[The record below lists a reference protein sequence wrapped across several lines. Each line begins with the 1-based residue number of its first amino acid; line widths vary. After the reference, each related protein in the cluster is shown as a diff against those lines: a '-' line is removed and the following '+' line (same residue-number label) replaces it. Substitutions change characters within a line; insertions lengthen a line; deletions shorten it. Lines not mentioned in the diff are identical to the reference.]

1 MQVIYS
7 KTLKIFALLNL
18 FFLFWSPSTS
28 LRVNSKRNT
37 KTPGCRP
44 HPGPLPRRGGQEGV
58 FYSLIFARLR
68 CTKINATK
76 PPTRN
81 LKLETTSNNQTFK
94 QSWLFPFNFFIQHQT
109 TKQETS
115 NNFFNTKIQINKG
128 EFYCQTRYHYHHL
141 Q

>member
-1 MQVIYS
+1 MQVIHS
-7 KTLKIFALLNL
+7 KTLKTFALLNL
-18 FFLFWSPSTS
+18 FVLFLAPSTS
-28 LRVNSKRNT
+28 LRVNSKRNK

-44 HPGPLPRRGGQEGV
+44 NPGPLQRRGGQEGV
-58 FYSLIFARLR
+58 FCSLIFARL
-68 CTKINATK
+68 CYAKIYATK

-81 LKLETTSNNQTFK
+81 LKLETSNHQTFK

-109 TKQETS
+109 PKQETS